1 MEHILFVLSEVLPAS
16 AGMILSRGTLHTGIL
31 CAPRIRGDDPRRGGG
46 AREGHDV
53 LPASAGMILL
63 LLLLVVWGPG
73 APRIRGDDP
82 IALPLLIDHM
92 PCSPHPR
99 G

>member
-1 MEHILFVLSEVLPAS
+1 M
-16 AGMILSRGTLHTGIL
+16 
-31 CAPRIRGDDPRRGGG
+31 RIR
-46 AREGHDV
+46 V

-63 LLLLVVWGPG
+63 RAACQNTWPC

-82 IALPLLIDHM
+82 ATVCAVGAMIT
-92 PCSPHPR
+92 CSPHPR